1 MSFLLR
7 VNTDSR
13 ARKKNARS
21 SGFFLM
27 QSRIP
32 APTKL
37 LFSARLIFLC
47 ILIVCAPVGEIL
59 KRLLWSWT
67 SAAVWHRRICTFYK
81 STRCPETESALN
93 GRQGEKIGAHH
104 WVRIISIA
112 RQAAFNSALSGF
124 ARATP
129 LFRLFLM
136 PVHLRNQRW
145 AEYQIRP
152 RLAFR
157 FIGMPTSGLEKI

>member
-1 MSFLLR
+1 MGDR
-7 VNTDSR
+7 G
-13 ARKKNARS
+13 K
-21 SGFFLM
+21 
-27 QSRIP
+27 
-32 APTKL
+32 
-37 LFSARLIFLC
+37 
-47 ILIVCAPVGEIL
+47 
-59 KRLLWSWT
+59 
-67 SAAVWHRRICTFYK
+67 
-81 STRCPETESALN
+81 
-93 GRQGEKIGAHH
+93 KIGAHH

-124 ARATP
+124 ARVTP